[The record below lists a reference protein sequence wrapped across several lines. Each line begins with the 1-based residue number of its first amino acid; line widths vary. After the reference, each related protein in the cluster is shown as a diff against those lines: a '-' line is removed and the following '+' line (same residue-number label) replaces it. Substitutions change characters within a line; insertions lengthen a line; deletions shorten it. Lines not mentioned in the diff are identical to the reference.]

1 MEISELKIAVKS
13 SLSRAELDHVGALVA
28 EARWNQTAADWRV
41 FIERGRVHA
50 AHTESGRIIATTAT
64 LPYGD
69 RFAWI
74 SMVLVAGPYRRRGLA
89 TLLMRRAMDELSAAH
104 LVPVLDATPDGH
116 PVYVALGFSDCWGFT
131 RLRRE
136 RQGQHEAPRNA
147 VSAPD
152 GVVIGAIVDR
162 DWSALCAYDAAAFGA
177 ERAAVLAGL
186 RSRLPAAELIAVSGE
201 HIVGFC
207 LGRDGRIASH
217 IGPVVADD
225 DAIACAL
232 LARACDAIEA
242 PLFID
247 LADLKGEVRS
257 FLERR
262 GFAPVR
268 PFTRMLHG
276 RAARFDDAART
287 FAVIGPEFG

>member
-136 RQGQHEAPRNA
+136 RQGQHEAHFA
-147 VSAPD
+147 TQ
-152 GVVIGAIVDR
+152 
-162 DWSALCAYDAAAFGA
+162 SAL
-177 ERAAVLAGL
+177 
-186 RSRLPAAELIAVSGE
+186 E
-201 HIVGFC
+201 H
-207 LGRDGRIASH
+207 
-217 IGPVVADD
+217 
-225 DAIACAL
+225 
-232 LARACDAIEA
+232 AREAA
-242 PLFID
+242 PLFRVVEIRAQRID
-247 LADLKGEVRS
+247 VDGEVG
-257 FLERR
+257 LI
-262 GFAPVR
+262 
-268 PFTRMLHG
+268 L
-276 RAARFDDAART
+276 
-287 FAVIGPEFG
+287 